1 MSNRHFLVKFWKCQ
15 KAVSI
20 LPHEAKAL
28 QELFYLPPTVFG
40 WRQNSSSSY
49 FATQGKIKTHDFTLA
64 DQDWIG
70 PMIFKN
76 LADQD
81 WIGFNFIRS
90 GLDSDWK
97 ISQSPHVWYIHDF
110 LLAQILKLC
119 NAIHQHRRSQEGKGG
134 HTTPKFLKFLVV
146 LCFER
151 QFRKQSTVARL
162 KSTFLG
168 KKKKIFVWLRRC
180 TSAKI

>member
-1 MSNRHFLVKFWKCQ
+1 ML
-15 KAVSI
+15 
-20 LPHEAKAL
+20 LLHEAKKI
-28 QELFYLPPTVFG
+28 P
-40 WRQNSSSSY
+40 Y
-49 FATQGKIKTHDFTLA
+49 FSWAYE
-64 DQDWIG
+64 DWLG
-70 PMIFKN
+70 LMIFKN
-76 LADQD
+76 FADQN

-110 LLAQILKLC
+110 LLAQIFKLC

-168 KKKKIFVWLRRC
+168 KKKKFSSGCADVHQPKYRWLLDQCLPKTCLQCLVGWQLLVLLRNY
-180 TSAKI
+180 